1 LNLDQWLGQ
10 AIQRGASDVHLIA
23 GYPPMMRMH
32 GVLLE
37 IEPEALTAERLLEQ
51 LQGICPEPKRAQ
63 LAEQRSCDFSH
74 ELRVDEI
81 KRRMRVNLYFA
92 DGSLSAAFRVIPAQ
106 IPTWQWAGVSLSLGQ
121 KLVCQKDGLVI
132 ITGATGAGKSTTLA
146 MLTNLLN
153 EAGGYR
159 IITIEEPIEYR
170 FAKGGRSIISQ
181 REVGVD
187 VVSFAE
193 GLRSGLRQDPDVIVV
208 GEIRDT
214 ETAQMALSAAETG
227 HLVLATMHTR
237 DTKGAISRYA
247 DFFPLETQRDMRNQ
261 FALSLRAIVSQ
272 RLLPG
277 QIEGEKRV
285 LALEVLWNT
294 SPIFS
299 AIRNNKLESI
309 DNYLLTG
316 RDEGMVSFDES
327 IRVLYREGKIALQ
340 TAESHVRDRAFLTR

>member
-1 LNLDQWLGQ
+1 MDLNQWLCG
-10 AIQRGASDVHLIA
+10 AIRRGASDAHLIA
-23 GYPPMMRMH
+23 GYPPTMRVH

-37 IEPEALTAERLLEQ
+37 IEPNPLDGERLLTE
-51 LQGICPEPKRAQ
+51 LLPICPPQKKENLDK
-63 LAEQRSCDFSH
+63 QRSVDFSYQVMVDGA
-74 ELRVDEI
+74 ERRLRA
-81 KRRMRVNLYFA
+81 NLYYA

-106 IPTWQWAGVSLSLGQ
+106 IPDWQWAGIPQSLGQ
-121 KLVCQKDGLVI
+121 RLVFQKDGLVI
-132 ITGATGAGKSTTLA
+132 ITGATGAGKSTTMA

-170 FAKGGRSIISQ
+170 FPKGGRSVISQ

-187 VVSFAE
+187 VTSFAD

-237 DTKGAISRYA
+237 DAKGAISRYA
-247 DFFPLETQRDMRNQ
+247 DFFSLDNQRDMRNQ

-277 QIEGEKRV
+277 QIDGEKRF

-299 AIRNNKLESI
+299 AIRNNKLESV

-316 RDEGMVSFDES
+316 RDEGMISFDES
-327 IRVLYREGKIALQ
+327 IRLLYREGKISQ
-340 TAESHVRDRAFLTR
+340 EVAESHVRDRAYLTR

>member
-10 AIQRGASDVHLIA
+10 AIQRGASDVHLLA
-23 GYPPMMRMH
+23 GYPPMMRLH

-37 IEPEALTAERLLEQ
+37 IESAVLTAEMLQVQ
-51 LQGICPEPKRAQ
+51 LHAICPDPKRETLAQ
-63 LAEQRSCDFSH
+63 QRSCDFSH
-74 ELRVDEI
+74 ELQVEGAE
-81 KRRMRVNLYFA
+81 RRLRANLYFA
-92 DGSLSAAFRVIPAQ
+92 DGSLAAAFRVIPAQ
-106 IPTWQWAGVSLSLGQ
+106 IPNWQWAGISPALGQ
-121 KLVCQKDGLVI
+121 KLVFQKDGLVI

-146 MLTNLLN
+146 MLTHLLN

-170 FAKGGRSIISQ
+170 FPKNGHSIISQ

-208 GEIRDT
+208 GEVRDT

-316 RDEGMVSFDES
+316 RDEGMISFDES
-327 IRVLYREGKIALQ
+327 IRQLYRDGKISREI
-340 TAESHVRDRAFLTR
+340 AEAQVRDRAFLTR

>member
-1 LNLDQWLGQ
+1 
-10 AIQRGASDVHLIA
+10 
-23 GYPPMMRMH
+23 MMRLH

-37 IEPEALTAERLLEQ
+37 IENQPLTPTELHDQ
-51 LQGICPEPKRAQ
+51 LQAICPEPKKSQ
-63 LAEQRSCDFSH
+63 LAQQRSCDFSH
-74 ELRVDEI
+74 ELQVDG
-81 KRRMRVNLYFA
+81 KFRRLRANLYYA
-92 DGSLSAAFRVIPAQ
+92 DSSLAAAFRVIPSE
-106 IPTWQWAGVSLSLGQ
+106 IPDWQWAGIPQSLGQ
-121 KLVCQKDGLVI
+121 KLVYQKDGLVI
-132 ITGATGAGKSTTLA
+132 VTGATGAGKSTTLA

-170 FAKGGRSIISQ
+170 FEKSGHSIISQ

-187 VVSFAE
+187 VISFAE

-247 DFFPLETQRDMRNQ
+247 DFFPLESQRDMRNQ

-277 QIEGEKRV
+277 QIEGAKRC

-299 AIRNNKLESI
+299 AIRNNKLESV

-327 IRVLYREGKIALQ
+327 IRVLYREGKISREV
-340 TAESHVRDRAFLTR
+340 AESHVRDRAFLSR